1 MSDLLSIMYEDLYSR
16 FDMSYFENKD
26 ILLTGS
32 TGNIMATLLDF
43 FYFAERKGIK
53 FKSIQAVSSS
63 GRYPNTMSR
72 PTASE
77 QVVGDL
83 TDNRFIETLKQ
94 CDLLIHAAGYAQPSK
109 FLHNAIK
116 TYTLNTH
123 TTYLLSNLVRT
134 EGRILFLS
142 SSEVYSGLSGESFS
156 ENQIGTTNPEHP
168 RAAYI
173 EGKRGGE
180 TVMQLLRSEGRVQ
193 TVSARVSLVYG
204 PGFRQGDT
212 RVLNTLVEKSLTS
225 KNLDLID
232 GGDAIRTYCFVLD
245 ALLQIFQILKN
256 GNDSTYNLGG
266 TSTVTILEL
275 AQLIAEKTDSTVSLP
290 AKNVAKIGAPLSV
303 GLNLNKIT
311 DLMIDFNPI
320 CINQGLD
327 LTIDWFRSEL
337 KATGIENCVN

>member
-1 MSDLLSIMYEDLYSR
+1 MNSLLSGVYEDLYSR
-16 FDMSYFENKD
+16 FDMSFFEDKD
-26 ILLTGS
+26 ILVTGS

-43 FYFAERKGIK
+43 FCFAEKQGTK

-63 GRYPNTMSR
+63 GKYPNTMSR

-77 QVVGDL
+77 EVVGDL
-83 TDNRFIETLKQ
+83 TNASFIGTLKH
-94 CDLLIHAAGYAQPSK
+94 CDVLIHAAGFAQPSK

-116 TYTLNTH
+116 TYSLNTH
-123 TTYLLSNLVRT
+123 TTFLLSSLVRP

-180 TVMQLLRSEGRVQ
+180 TIIQLLRGEGRIQ
-193 TVSARVSLVYG
+193 AVSARVSLVYG

-212 RVLNTLVEKSLTS
+212 RVLNTLIEKSLTT

-232 GGDAIRTYCFVLD
+232 SGAAIRTYCFVSD
-245 ALLQIFQILKN
+245 ALHQMFHILKS
-256 GNDSTYNLGG
+256 GSEATYNLGG
-266 TSTVTILEL
+266 SSTLTILEL
-275 AQLIAEKTDSTVSLP
+275 AQLVAEKTDSVVLLP
-290 AKNVAKIGAPLSV
+290 KENSARVGAPMNV
-303 GLNLNKIT
+303 GLNLEKIST
-311 DLMIDFNPI
+311 LIHNFNPI
-320 CINQGLD
+320 SINQGLD
-327 LTIDWFRSEL
+327 LTIEWFRSEL
-337 KATGIENCVN
+337 KSSRVDKCVE

>member
-1 MSDLLSIMYEDLYSR
+1 MSNLLSSVYEDLYSR
-16 FDMSYFENKD
+16 FDMSYFEDKD

-32 TGNIMATLLDF
+32 TGNIIATLLDF
-43 FYFAERKGIK
+43 FSFAEKKGTK

-63 GRYPNTMSR
+63 GRYPNTMTR
-72 PTASE
+72 PAASE

-83 TDNRFIETLKQ
+83 TDDKFIGTLKQ
-94 CDLLIHAAGYAQPSK
+94 CDVLIHAAGYAQPSK

-134 EGRILFLS
+134 KGRILFLS
-142 SSEVYSGLSGESFS
+142 SSEVYSGLVAESFS

-193 TVSARVSLVYG
+193 PVSARVSLVYG

-225 KNLDLID
+225 KNLDLMD
-232 GGDAIRTYCFVLD
+232 GGDAIRTYCFVSD
-245 ALLQIFQILKN
+245 ALHQMFQILKN
-256 GNDSTYNLGG
+256 GSDAIYNLGG
-266 TSTVTILEL
+266 SSTVTILEL
-275 AQLIAEKTDSTVSLP
+275 AQLIAEKTGSTVSLP
-290 AKNVAKIGAPLSV
+290 EINLSRVGAPLNVS
-303 GLNLNKIT
+303 LDLNKVT
-311 DLMIDFNPI
+311 DLMSSFSPI

-327 LTIDWFRSEL
+327 LTIEWFRSEL
-337 KATGIENCVN
+337 NYTGIDNSVN

>member
-1 MSDLLSIMYEDLYSR
+1 MNNLLSNVYEDLYSK
-16 FDMSYFENKD
+16 FDMSYFEDKD

-32 TGNIMATLLDF
+32 TGNIIATLLDF
-43 FYFAERKGIK
+43 FSFSEKKGTQ

-63 GRYPNTMSR
+63 GKYPNSMSR
-72 PTASE
+72 PTSSE

-83 TDNRFIETLKQ
+83 TNESFIGTLKQ
-94 CDLLIHAAGYAQPSK
+94 CDVLIHAAGYAQPSK
-109 FLHNAIK
+109 FLHNAVK

-123 TTYLLSNLVRT
+123 TTYLLSNLVRPD
-134 EGRILFLS
+134 GRILFLS
-142 SSEVYSGLSGESFS
+142 SSEVYSGLPGESYS

-180 TVMQLLRSEGRVQ
+180 TIIQLLRGEGRIQ
-193 TVSARVSLVYG
+193 AVSARVSLVYG

-232 GGDAIRTYCFVLD
+232 GGQAIRTYCFVSD
-245 ALLQIFQILKN
+245 ALHQMFQILKD
-256 GNDSTYNLGG
+256 GSDSTYNLGG
-266 TSTVTILEL
+266 SSTVTILEL
-275 AQLIAEKTDSTVSLP
+275 AELIAEKTGSTVSLP
-290 AKNVAKIGAPLSV
+290 KHDLGRVGAPLNV
-303 GLNLNKIT
+303 GLNLNKVI
-311 DLMIDFNPI
+311 DLIGNFNPV

-327 LTIDWFRSEL
+327 LTIEWFRSEL
-337 KATGIENCVN
+337 KSTRDDNCVN